1 MSETCLERW
10 MRQPH
15 FTCPRC
21 DATSWNPRDIANR
34 YCSRCHIF
42 VAPPITLREAAHED
56 PLRVRAAR
64 RRAEEALRPNPH
76 ERAREDDAASPFPSF
91 PPFSSDPAPSTAPD
105 PSPPSFDP
113 GGGDSGGGGA
123 SGNW

>member
-21 DATSWNPRDIANR
+21 DAKSWNPRDLKEL
-34 YCSRCHIF
+34 YCGRCHIF
-42 VAPPITLREAAHED
+42 VAPPITLREAAHE
-56 PLRVRAAR
+56 
-64 RRAEEALRPNPH
+64 RRAEEYKGRGITQLTR
-76 ERAREDDAASPFPSF
+76 REDDDSGSSF
-91 PPFSSDPAPSTAPD
+91 PTFPTFSSDPAPSTAPD

-113 GGGDSGGGGA
+113 GGGSSGGGGA
-123 SGNW
+123 SGDW